1 MVKFY
6 NSKWFIPT
14 IVLAWIVLLTLAI
27 YLLFEHFHLWLTFA
41 AVVVL
46 WLFIKIVS
54 SIMKTLFHL

>member
-14 IVLAWIVLLTLAI
+14 IVLAWIIVLTLAI
-27 YLLFEHFHLWLTFA
+27 YLLFEHFHLWFA
-41 AVVVL
+41 FAVVVVL